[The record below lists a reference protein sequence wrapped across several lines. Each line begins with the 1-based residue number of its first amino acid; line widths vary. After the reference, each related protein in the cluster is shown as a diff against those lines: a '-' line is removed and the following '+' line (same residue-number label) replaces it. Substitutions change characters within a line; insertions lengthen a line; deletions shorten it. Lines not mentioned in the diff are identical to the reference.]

1 MIERLLV
8 RLGLTTPLVILVIL
22 MGIAGVFGTSVAEAH
37 PLPGSVMTTDL
48 DGNEVNG
55 NVRYSGRCE
64 VAINGGPHQT
74 LAYHLPNG
82 DYDIAVTI
90 PGGGTVLGE
99 GHGTV
104 TIDSGDG
111 TFGPFSLCSL
121 VTPSPYDLSPNNGDE
136 YKIWVCFA
144 GELFVNRHC
153 KTDNFKVR
161 EADVPPV
168 VPPPV
173 QPPGLGPPVSQPP
186 GQPQPGEPTTDI
198 GTPFGVPG
206 PSPAPEPEVPVK
218 LPTRLPE
225 AGSGGE
231 NYSQPLGTLHIAF
244 ALIAMGAALFGTGYV
259 IRTRPN
265 L

>member
-173 QPPGLGPPVSQPP
+173 QPPGLGPPVSKPPVQPP
-186 GQPQPGEPTTDI
+186 TTTTDI

-218 LPTRLPE
+218 LPTTGMQAEQNIIPNLKE
-225 AGSGGE
+225 TVVLLLFIGLAV
-231 NYSQPLGTLHIAF
+231 L
-244 ALIAMGAALFGTGYV
+244 GAALV
-259 IRTRPN
+259 VSRMSRIRN
-265 L
+265 